1 MSPRGDYCGHLTWYK
16 DVVIYE
22 LHVRTFHDSDGD
34 GIGDF
39 AGLTEK
45 LDYLHDLGVTA
56 IWLLPFN
63 PSPLRDGRAA
73 PLSAAGRR
81 LRLPPPDGPR
91 GRSAAEPPFPGLVD
105 EAADRAAEALPRHWP
120 GQARVPP
127 PREPECPRLA
137 FGAGKT
143 RRSSFPAIKGSRFSK
158 TIRTASAIWI
168 FLKSAKADFSRPD
181 GKVIACHASPELQ
194 TFLRTNCFQVGMGV
208 WRGSLA

>member
-1 MSPRGDYCGHLTWYK
+1 
-16 DVVIYE
+16 VVIYE

-56 IWLLPFN
+56 IWLLPLY

-81 LRLPPPDGPR
+81 LRLPHQT
-91 GRSAAEPPFPGLVD
+91 VD
-105 EAADRAAEALPRHWP
+105 VETQQRNRHSLLSWMKRADRAA
-120 GQARVPP
+120 RVTAP
-127 PREPECPRLA
+127 LA
-137 FGAGKT
+137 GAG
-143 RRSSFPAIKGSRFSK
+143 SSSATP
-158 TIRTASAIWI
+158 RTGASAPCIRRWQDEAILFPGNQGQSVFKDDQDRERIWI

-181 GKVIACHASPELQ
+181 G
-194 TFLRTNCFQVGMGV
+194 R
-208 WRGSLA
+208 